1 MDKDRQ
7 AVKLTIEAICK
18 EAILGIFGTD
28 EEQTSINKL
37 HTALD
42 FADKL
47 RIQEGEVTISLKDLK
62 KAKKEYE
69 KEMTNDE

>member
-18 EAILGIFGTD
+18 EAILGIFGTA
-28 EEQTSINKL
+28 EEQSSIHKL

-47 RIQEGEVTISLKDLK
+47 RIQEGEIVIPLKDLK
-62 KAKKEYE
+62 RAKKAYE
-69 KEMTNDE
+69 KELTSDE